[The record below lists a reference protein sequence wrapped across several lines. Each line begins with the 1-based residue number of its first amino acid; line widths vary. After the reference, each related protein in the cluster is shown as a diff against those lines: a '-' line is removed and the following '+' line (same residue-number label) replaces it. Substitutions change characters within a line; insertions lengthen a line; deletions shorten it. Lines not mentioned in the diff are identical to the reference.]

1 MPRRAVQLD
10 AQGGC
15 ARTAVASLTATEPT
29 PAVTALRLTGGRARG
44 RVVTD
49 VVPDGVRPTSARVR
63 EALFSVLGQELT
75 GLTVL
80 DAFAGTGLMALEA
93 WSRGA
98 QVTAVERSPAVFR
111 RLEGHLRA
119 LGADVHAVRG
129 DVLSDLPAGDGF
141 DGVFADPPYADAVAP
156 ILAALAP
163 RARQWFVVEQD
174 ARAALPMRVHGMVCD
189 RMRRYGDTALWVY
202 RRSDAEGG
210 L

>member
-1 MPRRAVQLD
+1 
-10 AQGGC
+10 
-15 ARTAVASLTATEPT
+15 
-29 PAVTALRLTGGRARG
+29 VTALRLTGGHARG
-44 RVVTD
+44 RVVTEL
-49 VVPDGVRPTSARVR
+49 VPDGVRPTSARVR

-163 RARQWFVVEQD
+163 RARQWLVVEQG
-174 ARAALPMRVHGMVCD
+174 ARATLPLRVHGMVCD
-189 RMRRYGDTALWVY
+189 RPRRYGDTALWVY